1 MQVTAHL
8 VKGYC
13 LGHSWYGNYGACEF
27 GDRRLTPEELE
38 KLPIEDYSGFGF
50 QDVEGLILFVRDII
64 KVDGREFVSLDG
76 HIEER
81 GEVKDEAYDII
92 FDC

>member
-1 MQVTAHL
+1 MQVTGQL

-13 LGHSWYGNYGACEF
+13 LGHSWYGNYGACAF
-27 GDRRLTPEELE
+27 GERRLTTEEFE
-38 KLPIEDYSGFGF
+38 NLPIEDYAGFGF

-64 KVDGREFVSLDG
+64 KVNGREFVSLDG

-81 GEVKDEAYDII
+81 GKVRDEAYDLL